1 MGKKK
6 NLELTRES
14 VVAVFGKPRDEK
26 NGEMIYPCPF
36 CKGKSTNSDDEH
48 LKINVNN
55 GKL

>member
-1 MGKKK
+1 M
-6 NLELTRES
+6 
-14 VVAVFGKPRDEK
+14 VVFGKPRDEK

-36 CKGKSTNSDDEH
+36 CKEEGTNCDDEH